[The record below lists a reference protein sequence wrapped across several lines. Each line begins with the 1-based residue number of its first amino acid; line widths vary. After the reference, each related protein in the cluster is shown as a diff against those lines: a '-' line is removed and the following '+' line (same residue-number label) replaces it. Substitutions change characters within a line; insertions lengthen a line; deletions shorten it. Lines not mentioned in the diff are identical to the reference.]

1 MRRIA
6 SFVGALVLLLA
17 CFYVV
22 WPGWALHRIAEAIRE
37 EDAAALE
44 RAVDFPRVRA
54 SMRGP
59 LTEEVTRRYDQFQ
72 STGGYRGVFA
82 AQLKSEV
89 LPRLVESTLDAVA
102 TPANVI
108 FMARNRV
115 ALKDVMQRA
124 LEQRIIL
131 GGSSFP
137 SATPQALGG
146 PAGQPASGVAPR
158 RLGEGPR
165 YTLSNIKGISLINP
179 LEFEVGINR
188 DAAAADPELLLRM
201 AFTGVSWRVIGLAPR
216 RL

>member
-6 SFVGALVLLLA
+6 SFVGALVLLLV

-22 WPGWALHRIAEAIRE
+22 WPGWTLHRIAEAIRE
-37 EDAAALE
+37 EDTAALE

-54 SMRGP
+54 SLRGP

-72 STGGYRGVFA
+72 SSGGYRGVFA

-115 ALKDVMQRA
+115 ALKETMQRA

-131 GGSSFP
+131 GGSRFAGAP
-137 SATPQALGG
+137 PQGLGG
-146 PAGQPASGVAPR
+146 SAAEQPASPSPKRSGQ
-158 RLGEGPR
+158 GPR
-165 YTLSNIKGISLINP
+165 YTVSNLKGVSLINP

-188 DAAAADPELLLRM
+188 DAAAAAPELLRRI
-201 AFTGVSWRVIGLAPR
+201 AFTGISWRVVGLTPR
-216 RL
+216 L